1 MVGRE
6 LVIAGLVTSTRQ
18 ILTRAGRLFVAAEI
32 EDLSGSVE
40 VTVWPDVYDQTRD
53 LWAEGTIVLL
63 NVRVRTRNDRLQLS
77 VQKASAYREG
87 GDPGPNGGNCAADRP
102 VARKKAN
109 AARALR
115 VTLRETDDS
124 EGDQERLRAVMSAL
138 EEFEGED
145 EVVLTIRQQDGD
157 EVELELPRARA
168 CEELSQRLSAVLG
181 DQGAV
186 VV

>member
-1 MVGRE
+1 
-6 LVIAGLVTSTRQ
+6 
-18 ILTRAGRLFVAAEI
+18 
-32 EDLSGSVE
+32 VE

-53 LWAEGTIVLL
+53 LWAEGNIVLL

-77 VQKASAYREG
+77 VQKAIAYKEG
-87 GDPGPNGGNCAADRP
+87 GDAGPDNGNSAADPP
-102 VARKKAN
+102 VARPR
-109 AARALR
+109 AAPRALR
-115 VTLRETDDS
+115 VTLRETEDS
-124 EGDQERLRAVMSAL
+124 EADQERLRAVMSAL

-145 EVVLTIRQQDGD
+145 VVLLAIHQQDGD

-186 VV
+186 VL